1 MEGIT
6 LGQIVHSKAGR
17 DKGKYFIVVNIVDD
31 DYVLIVDGK
40 LRKIDNPK
48 KKKIKHLVSHN
59 IVTEDILTS
68 IKSNKRITDAELRKS
83 LQSIELL

>member
-17 DKGKYFIVVNIVDD
+17 DKGKYFIVVSIVDENF
-31 DYVLIVDGK
+31 IMMADGN

-48 KKKIKHLVSHN
+48 MKKVKHLVLHN
-59 IVTEDILTS
+59 MIASEIQAALAEGKPIL
-68 IKSNKRITDAELRKS
+68 DAQLRNG

>member
-1 MEGIT
+1 MEGVT

-17 DKGKYFIVVNIVDD
+17 DKGKYFIVVNIIDN
-31 DYVLIVDGK
+31 DYVMVVDGK

-48 KKKIKHLVSHN
+48 KKKVKHLVLHN
-59 IVTEDILTS
+59 FVSEDILTS
-68 IKSNKRITDAELRKS
+68 IRENKHITDAELRKS

>member
-17 DKGKYFIVVNIVDD
+17 DKGKYFIVVSIVDENF
-31 DYVLIVDGK
+31 IMMADGD
-40 LRKIDNPK
+40 LRKIENPK
-48 KKKIKHLVSHN
+48 MKKVKHLVLHKMFASE
-59 IVTEDILTS
+59 IQAALAEGKPIL
-68 IKSNKRITDAELRKS
+68 DAQLRNG

>member
-1 MEGIT
+1 MEGST

-17 DKGKYFIVVNIVDD
+17 DKGKYFIIVNIVDE
-31 DYVLIVDGK
+31 DYVMIVDGD

-48 KKKIKHLVSHN
+48 KKKIKHLVFHN
-59 IVTEDILTS
+59 MVSENILAS
-68 IKSNKRITDAELRKS
+68 VRENKPITNAELRKS

>member
-17 DKGKYFIVVNIVDD
+17 DKGKYFIVVCIIDENFIMMA
-31 DYVLIVDGK
+31 DGN

-48 KKKIKHLVSHN
+48 MKKVKHLVLHN
-59 IVTEDILTS
+59 MVASEIQTALTEGKPIL
-68 IKSNKRITDAELRKS
+68 DAQLRNG